1 MLYALTVR
9 TLKPGTFED
18 FKAALRGGPIWPGPD
33 AGNAPLAEGFKRF
46 GALRN
51 LEDENEVITFAV
63 FDGSLE
69 ELRARQTGGS
79 GYGLRR
85 QATDAFVEA
94 KIVDGVFEVL
104 AERSA
109 D

>member
-1 MLYALTVR
+1 M
-9 TLKPGTFED
+9 
-18 FKAALRGGPIWPGPD
+18 
-33 AGNAPLAEGFKRF
+33 AEGFKRF

-51 LEDENEVITFAV
+51 VDDENEVITFAV
-63 FDGSLE
+63 FDGSVE
-69 ELRARQTGGS
+69 ELRERQARGS
-79 GYGLRR
+79 GYRRRR
-85 QATDAFVEA
+85 QATDSYVES